1 MNELK
6 VSVAG
11 MKGADCIQEIEQALL
26 SLNGVERALADLKE
40 EMVSIE
46 YDENAIDVSVIIN
59 TIEQIGFEPAQ

>member
-11 MKGADCIQEIEQALL
+11 MKGDDCIQEIEQALL

-59 TIEQIGFEPAQ
+59 TIEEIGFEPAQ

>member
-1 MNELK
+1 MNDLK

-11 MKGADCIQEIEQALL
+11 MKGDDCIQQIEQALL
-26 SLNGVERALADLKE
+26 SLNGVERALADLNE

-46 YDENAIDVSVIIN
+46 YDEDTVDVSVIIQ